1 MVISLLIT
9 HTSSGKTA
17 AAEILDALLPFDA
30 DARVVSTCYEG
41 VFLVDTKIDPF
52 QASNAVIRSLP
63 SGINKVVPLM
73 VVVKASISEIVES
86 TLKIM
91 NSCKSYRSF
100 AVRATIRGSR
110 LEKKDIERTVGAAI
124 KNKLGIGVDLKTPEV
139 IVFIE
144 VIDDIA
150 GVSVISSSYP
160 VSIKAVF
167 ETSQK

>member
-17 AAEILDALLPFDA
+17 AAEILDALLPLDA
-30 DARVVSTCYEG
+30 DTHVILTRYEG
-41 VFLVDTKIDPF
+41 VILVDTKIDPF
-52 QASNAVIRSLP
+52 QASSAIIRSLP
-63 SGINKVVPLM
+63 SGIKKVVPL
-73 VVVKASISEIVES
+73 VAIVKASIPEIIDS

-91 NSCKSYRSF
+91 NSYKSNRSF
-100 AVRATIRGSR
+100 AIRATVRGSR
-110 LEKKDIERTVGAAI
+110 LEKKDIEEMVGATI
-124 KNKLGIGVDLKTPEV
+124 KDKLGIGVDLKTPEI

-160 VSIKAVF
+160 ISIKAVF
-167 ETSQK
+167 